1 MRTRVKEKSLAVLT
15 KELDEVFSTYIRL
28 RDADENGTVT
38 CFVSGE
44 RVFWKDADAAHYHV
58 RQHMGTRWDE
68 MNVHAC
74 SLDSNRYDPEHQNK
88 YTARMIGEYGTH
100 SLVILGWRAKSL
112 RKFTRNELLEMIDKY
127 KLKVLE
133 LRKQKGL

>member
-1 MRTRVKEKSLAVLT
+1 MRTRTKEKSLAILT
-15 KELDEVFSTYIRL
+15 KELDTVFSEFIRL

-44 RVFWKDADAAHYHV
+44 RIYWRDADAAHYHV

-74 SLDSNRYDPEHQNK
+74 SVDSNRYDPDHHEKYEKKMVEK
-88 YTARMIGEYGTH
+88 YTLHYVI
-100 SLVILGWRAKSL
+100 ILGWRSKSL
-112 RKFTRNELLEMIDKY
+112 LKPTRSDLEEMIEKY
-127 KLKVLE
+127 KSKVAE
-133 LRKQKGL
+133 LRKLKGL